1 MRHSKGECH
10 QSYLDAMRK
19 TRIRRRRSMQI
30 MNASTLFCG
39 LDVHRNGLSYAAI
52 VDQMG
57 KLIKSTTVP
66 DDSLLVFLERYH
78 PAKVAM
84 EASTAITPIYREL
97 TKHGYDVFVSHPT
110 KTMLIAESRIKTDRV
125 DARALAELLRLD
137 ALPSSYMPDEEISSL
152 REMVRRR
159 AYLVRER
166 TKFRVKIRDCLV
178 YNGIKRKDGSEG
190 SSKGLFT
197 IDGVNWLQSLNLEPI
212 SMYLR
217 LIQALDREINV
228 LSNELK
234 EKASDNEDVKL
245 LTTIPGVGYYSALLI
260 KSEIGEIDRFPSG
273 EKLCSYA
280 GLVPSIRSSGSR
292 ARYGSITKQGSKW
305 LWWIMVEAAVSHAT
319 KNDTTIS
326 RFYHSI
332 AQRKGKQIA
341 AVATARK
348 LLLCCYSVLK
358 NRRSYYD
365 QAILE

>member
-1 MRHSKGECH
+1 
-10 QSYLDAMRK
+10 
-19 TRIRRRRSMQI
+19 MQI
-30 MNASTLFCG
+30 MNASTTLFCG
-39 LDVHRNGLSYAAI
+39 LDVHRNGMSQAAI

-57 KLIKSTTVP
+57 KLVQTKKMP
-66 DDSLLVFLERYH
+66 DDSLLDFLERYH
-78 PAKVAM
+78 PTKVAM
-84 EASTAITPIYREL
+84 EASTAIAPLYREL
-97 TKHGYDVFVSHPT
+97 TKQGYDVFVSHPT
-110 KTMLIAESRIKTDRV
+110 KTRLIAESRIKTDRI

-137 ALPSSYMPDEEISSL
+137 ALPASYMPDEEISSL

-178 YNGIKRKDGSEG
+178 YNGISKRDPEGS

-197 IDGVNWLQSLNLEPI
+197 IDGLEWLRSLNLEPI

-217 LIQALDREINV
+217 LVEALDKEIHI
-228 LSNELK
+228 LSTELK
-234 EKASDNEDVKL
+234 ERASGDEDVEL
-245 LTTIPGVGYYSALLI
+245 LTTIPGIGYYSALLI

-280 GLVPSIRSSGSR
+280 GLVPSVRSSGGH
-292 ARYGSITKQGSKW
+292 ATYGSITKQGSKW
-305 LWWIMVEAAVSHAT
+305 LRWIAVEAAVSHAT
-319 KNDTTIS
+319 KNDTSIS
-326 RFYHSI
+326 RFYNSL

-358 NRRSYYD
+358 NRRPYFD
-365 QAILE
+365 QASIE

>member
-1 MRHSKGECH
+1 
-10 QSYLDAMRK
+10 
-19 TRIRRRRSMQI
+19 MQI

-39 LDVHRNGLSYAAI
+39 LDIHRNGLSYATV

-57 KLIKSTTVP
+57 RLVKAKKVL
-66 DDSLLVFLERYH
+66 DDSLLDFLDRYQ
-78 PAKVAM
+78 PAKIAM

-97 TKHGYDVFVSHPT
+97 TRKGYDVLVSHPT
-110 KTMLIAESRIKTDRV
+110 KTRLIAESRIKTDRV
-125 DARALAELLRLD
+125 DSKALAELLRLD
-137 ALPSSYMPDEEISSL
+137 ALPSSYMPDEETSSL

-178 YNGIKRKDGSEG
+178 YNGIKRTKDEG
-190 SSKGLFT
+190 SSNGLFT
-197 IDGVNWLQSLNLEPI
+197 IDGINWLRSLNLEPI
-212 SMYLR
+212 DMYLR
-217 LIQALDREINV
+217 LIEALDREITL

-234 EKASDNEDVKL
+234 EKASDDEEVKL
-245 LTTIPGVGYYSALLI
+245 LITIPGIGYYSALLI
-260 KSEIGEIDRFPSG
+260 KSEIGEIDRFPNG

-280 GLVPSIRSSGSR
+280 GLVPSIRSSGAR

-305 LWWIMVEAAVSHAT
+305 LRWIMVEAAVSHAT
-319 KNDTTIS
+319 KKDTSIS
-326 RFYHSI
+326 RFYHSL

-358 NRRSYYD
+358 NRRPYYD
-365 QAILE
+365 QAIE